1 MTNSTQKMGDL
12 TIADI
17 LSRHTLSHIDYDL
30 ALVDNPGELIMPIEP
45 RRIDCLLFAMCTEG
59 SVHYVVDT
67 VEQTVGPGD
76 VIIIGNGQTVSDSG
90 CSDDC
95 RGIVMLVSPD
105 FFDEMVKDVHEL
117 SQLFL
122 FAREYPVYKFTPE
135 EVDNTM
141 KYYSLMKAK
150 VDQTDHHFRRET
162 VRSLFTTMIY
172 DVSNAIYRVIHG
184 NEVRHTRAEK
194 IFIDFLRLV
203 EQNFRTHRKV
213 SWYGHEL
220 CISPKYL
227 SETVKVISR
236 RTPNE
241 WIDNY
246 VVLESRVLLRNSTKS
261 IKEIAQELNFSNQS
275 FFGKFFK
282 EHVGVSPQ
290 SYRKS
295 KM

>member
-1 MTNSTQKMGDL
+1 MNTTLKMRDI
-12 TIADI
+12 TIADM
-17 LSRHTLSHIDYDL
+17 LNRHMLSHIDNDL
-30 ALVDNPGELIMPIEP
+30 ALVDTPVLLDMPVEP
-45 RRIDCLLFAMCTEG
+45 CRMQCLLFAMCTEG
-59 SVHYVVDT
+59 TVQYVVDT

-76 VIIIGNGQTVSDSG
+76 VIVIGNGQTVSDSR
-90 CSDDC
+90 CSADC
-95 RGIVMLVSPD
+95 RGIVLLVSPD

-122 FAREYPVYKFTPE
+122 FAREYPVYTFTPE
-135 EVDNTM
+135 EVNNTL

-150 VDQTDHHFRRET
+150 VDETGHHFRRET

-295 KM
+295 KV

>member
-1 MTNSTQKMGDL
+1 MNTTLKMRDI
-12 TIADI
+12 TIADM
-17 LSRHTLSHIDYDL
+17 LNRHMLSHIDNDL
-30 ALVDNPGELIMPIEP
+30 ALVDTPVLLDMPVEP
-45 RRIDCLLFAMCTEG
+45 CRMQCLLFAMCTEG
-59 SVHYVVDT
+59 TVQYVVDT

-76 VIIIGNGQTVSDSG
+76 VIVIGNGQTVSDSR
-90 CSDDC
+90 CSADC
-95 RGIVMLVSPD
+95 RGIVLLVSSD

-122 FAREYPVYKFTPE
+122 FAREYPVYTFTPE
-135 EVDNTM
+135 EVNNTL

-150 VDQTDHHFRRET
+150 VDETGHHFRRET

-295 KM
+295 KV

>member
-1 MTNSTQKMGDL
+1 MNTTLKMRDI
-12 TIADI
+12 TIADM
-17 LSRHTLSHIDYDL
+17 LSRHTLSHIDNDL
-30 ALVDNPGELIMPIEP
+30 VLVDNPAALDLPVEP
-45 RRIDCLLFAMCTEG
+45 CRMQCLFFAMCTEG
-59 SVHYVVDT
+59 TVQYVVDT

-76 VIIIGNGQTVSDSG
+76 VIIIGNGQTVSDSRT
-90 CSDDC
+90 SDNC
-95 RGIVMLVSPD
+95 RGIVFLVSPD

-135 EVDNTM
+135 EVDATM
-141 KYYSLMKAK
+141 KYYHLMKTK
-150 VDQTDHHFRRET
+150 VDEATHHFRRET

-213 SWYGHEL
+213 SWYGHAL

-295 KM
+295 KV